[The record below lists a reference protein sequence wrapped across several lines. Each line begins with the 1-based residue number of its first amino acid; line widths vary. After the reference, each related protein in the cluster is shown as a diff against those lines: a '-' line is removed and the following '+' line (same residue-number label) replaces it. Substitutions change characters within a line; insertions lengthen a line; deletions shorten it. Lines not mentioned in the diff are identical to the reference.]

1 MATVL
6 YDFWRSSAAYRVR
19 IALNHL
25 GIGYQRV
32 EVDLGAGAHLRPE
45 NRARHPRGLVPTLQ
59 IDGLT
64 LTQSVAIVE
73 YLDETRGGSLLPEA
87 PVDRVRVRAAAHAIA
102 MDIHPVCNLSVAR
115 AAVAGGGITMEEW
128 MQAFIPEGLAAVE
141 RMLTEGPG
149 GTYAFGDTV
158 SLADICLLPQVYN
171 ARRWHVDLT
180 PMPRIRAIEAACLAL
195 PAFAAAHPDA
205 VAPER

>member
-19 IALNHL
+19 IALNHFA
-25 GIGYQRV
+25 IPHIRV
-32 EVDLGAGAHLRPE
+32 EVDLGQGAHRKPE
-45 NRARHPRGLVPTLQ
+45 NLARHPRGLVPTLE
-59 IDGLT
+59 IDGLM

-73 YLDETRGGSLLPEA
+73 YLDETRGGTLLPTR
-87 PVDRVRVRAAAHAIA
+87 PVDRVRVRAVAHAIA

-115 AAVAGGGITMEEW
+115 NAVAGGGITMEEW
-128 MQAFIPEGLAAVE
+128 MQTFIPEGLAAVE
-141 RMLTEGPG
+141 RMMSEAPG

-158 SLADICLLPQVYN
+158 GLADICLLPQVYN
-171 ARRWHVDLT
+171 ARRWNVDLT
-180 PMPRIRAIEAACLAL
+180 AMPRIRAIETACLAL

-205 VAPER
+205 VAPAR